1 MSKWMTVKQVSDYLQ
16 ISPDKVYDMA
26 QKSEIP
32 ASRLRNQWRFDQVEI
47 DAWAKEQRQETSPKH
62 MLIKE
67 ERKSFHDFKGIL
79 ARSIN
84 KVLFPPHLELVP
96 QLNEVY
102 ELELA
107 YMESQLLSD
116 EEMVR
121 NSAYFVRVGDTFTR
135 HFLIS
140 SGEPVRLPK
149 HSSSRLRSFFETK
162 QFKTGYATH
171 GLFPYRGKFHP
182 QMIKGLLNVM
192 GLKPGE
198 TVLDPMMGS
207 GTVLIEA
214 RLMGIKS
221 IGVDASPFCRFMVQ
235 TKLDALTVPL
245 SPVRAALK
253 DSESVFKY
261 FKKLVG
267 QPKGI
272 NKIPHE
278 EYAVMNLFSG
288 IDHKAKYKRD
298 LSTEI
303 RLPKGCEVEEVYN
316 FLLLAYL
323 DSAGYSERS
332 NRKSPFDQ
340 FNSILER
347 YLFVAEKIQ
356 HVLSGVE
363 TELADAKS
371 LEGDARSLPLEER
384 SIDGIVFSPPYSFAI
399 DYLENDAF
407 HLNFLGVNFDDLR
420 EQMIG
425 LRGQTLREKYDLYTS
440 DMEKVLSECSRVLRS
455 GRICTIVVGT
465 NNNQLSKIL
474 GVSPEEVEGIDE
486 ILVKLG
492 AKHSLQLV
500 RKIERQIT
508 GMANTMRS
516 EFIVMLQRIYSSY

>member
-1 MSKWMTVKQVSDYLQ
+1 LV
-16 ISPDKVYDMA
+16 
-26 QKSEIP
+26 
-32 ASRLRNQWRFDQVEI
+32 
-47 DAWAKEQRQETSPKH
+47 
-62 MLIKE
+62 KE
-67 ERKSFHDFKGIL
+67 ERNPYQDHRQIL
-79 ARSIN
+79 SRSITQI
-84 KVLFPPHLELVP
+84 LLPAHLELVP

-116 EEMVR
+116 EEIVR
-121 NSAYFVRVGDTFTR
+121 NSAYFVRVRDTFTR
-135 HFLIS
+135 HFSICR
-140 SGEPVRLPK
+140 GEPVRLPK

-214 RLMGIKS
+214 KLMGIKS
-221 IGVDASPFCRFMVQ
+221 IGIDASPFCRFMVQ
-235 TKLDALTVPL
+235 AKLDALTMPL
-245 SPVRAALK
+245 APVRNALK
-253 DSESVFKY
+253 DSKSVFKY
-261 FKKLVG
+261 FKELVG
-267 QPKGI
+267 QPKQS
-272 NKIPHE
+272 NRIPYE
-278 EYAVMNLFSG
+278 DYAAITLFSG
-288 IDHKAKYKRD
+288 INQKAKLKED
-298 LSTEI
+298 FSNKTK
-303 RLPKGCEVEEVYN
+303 LPAGCKTEEVYN

-323 DSAGYSERS
+323 DGAGYAERS
-332 NRKSPFDQ
+332 NRKSPYEQ
-340 FNSILER
+340 FHSILER

-363 TELADAKS
+363 TELADARS
-371 LEGDARSLPLEER
+371 LEGDARCLPLEEA

-407 HLNFLGVNFDDLR
+407 HLGFLGVNIDNLR

-425 LRGQTLREKYDLYTS
+425 LRGQNLREKYELYTS
-440 DMEKVLSECSRVLRS
+440 DMDRVLVECARVLRP

-474 GVSPEEVEGIDE
+474 GVSPEEVQGIDE
-486 ILVKLG
+486 ILVKLAG
-492 AKHSLQLV
+492 NHGLQLV

-516 EFIVMLQRIYSSY
+516 